1 MVSKKAP
8 YLAKKLRVYVY
19 VPKNRK
25 KIRVWQ
31 VTSMAVVVYGK
42 REIAE
47 EKKKKNQ
54 AQKVE
59 ETKRRRQSDGKF
71 RICQKWEGIEN

>member
-1 MVSKKAP
+1 M
-8 YLAKKLRVYVY
+8 
-19 VPKNRK
+19 
-25 KIRVWQ
+25 
-31 VTSMAVVVYGK
+31 TSMAVVVYGK

>member
-1 MVSKKAP
+1 M
-8 YLAKKLRVYVY
+8 
-19 VPKNRK
+19 
-25 KIRVWQ
+25 
-31 VTSMAVVVYGK
+31 TSMAVVVYGK

-71 RICQKWEGIEN
+71 RTLSEMGGHRELKIS